1 MADRESNYKSVYS
14 EYLLVTA
21 IGVLVLVCYK
31 LTLHSIYINKSSFFC
46 ITIQDTKA
54 LKNFEGSPWYY
65 FWVLVSV
72 FLLPVI
78 IYFVERFELERGRV
92 KTWWVY
98 SCDRNWW
105 PNCMAFIGK
114 GSSVLSQVFY
124 GITFCFISDSIE
136 VASELTMGLI
146 VLSNT
151 AAVLFVLIRSVNS
164 RKYVVSVPFVPDE
177 K

>member
-1 MADRESNYKSVYS
+1 
-14 EYLLVTA
+14 
-21 IGVLVLVCYK
+21 
-31 LTLHSIYINKSSFFC
+31 
-46 ITIQDTKA
+46 
-54 LKNFEGSPWYY
+54 
-65 FWVLVSV
+65 
-72 FLLPVI
+72 
-78 IYFVERFELERGRV
+78 
-92 KTWWVY
+92 
-98 SCDRNWW
+98 
-105 PNCMAFIGK
+105 MAFIGK
-114 GSSVLSQVFY
+114 GSSVLFQVFY